1 MLLVAH
7 PPVVLCVFFV
17 RLLVSTAAKSLHE
30 ALDLPDV
37 MNPQEGDLGFVTN
50 LALAERCA
58 LLVGS
63 AYD

>member
-1 MLLVAH
+1 M
-7 PPVVLCVFFV
+7 